1 MPTETSSATRVLV
14 ALAALVIVIAGIKAA
29 ATIVVPFLLAAF
41 IAILAGSPVYWLERH
56 RVPVPLAISMVMV
69 VILLVLIAV
78 GLFIAQSV
86 NDFTAQLPSY
96 QERLAGTMLQ
106 AIGLLAQLGVELDI
120 ETIQSYFDPAMALN
134 MVGTTLRGL
143 SSLMSNGFLIL
154 LTVIFILAEASSFPR
169 KLSSTLSN
177 PDEQMPYFETF
188 ASNINRYMAIKATTS
203 LFTGLIAWGFLSI
216 VGVDHAMLWGLVAFL
231 LNFVPN
237 IGSVLASIPP
247 ILLALVQ
254 FGPLHATVV
263 AIGYVVINVGIG
275 AGVEPRFLGRGL
287 GLSTL
292 VVFLSLIFWGWTLG
306 PVGMLLSVP
315 LTMTAKIA
323 LEASPQTRW
332 LGTLLG
338 PADLRRIPREAE
350 PA

>member
-1 MPTETSSATRVLV
+1 
-14 ALAALVIVIAGIKAA
+14 
-29 ATIVVPFLLAAF
+29 
-41 IAILAGSPVYWLERH
+41 
-56 RVPVPLAISMVMV
+56 
-69 VILLVLIAV
+69 
-78 GLFIAQSV
+78 
-86 NDFTAQLPSY
+86 
-96 QERLAGTMLQ
+96 
-106 AIGLLAQLGVELDI
+106 
-120 ETIQSYFDPAMALN
+120 

-143 SSLMSNGFLIL
+143 SALMSNGFLIF

-169 KLSSTLSN
+169 KLASTLSD
-177 PDEQMPYFETF
+177 PDQQMPYFEAF
-188 ASNINRYMAIKATTS
+188 ADNINRYMAIKATTS
-203 LFTGLIAWGFLSI
+203 LITGLLAWAFLSI
-216 VGVDHAMLWGLVAFL
+216 VGVDHPLLWGLVAFL

-254 FGPLHATVV
+254 FGPLQAGIV
-263 AIGYVVINVGIG
+263 AIGYVAINVGIG

-292 VVFLSLIFWGWTLG
+292 IVFLSLIFWGWTLG

-323 LEASPQTRW
+323 LESSPQTRW
-332 LGTLLG
+332 IGTLLG
-338 PADLRRIPREAE
+338 PADVRRGNQEAE

>member
-1 MPTETSSATRVLV
+1 MSDLGSATRVLI
-14 ALAALVIVIAGIKAA
+14 AIAAVIVVIAGIKAA
-29 ATIVVPFLLAAF
+29 AAIMVPFLLAAF

-56 RVPVPLAISMVMV
+56 KVPVPIAITTVMV
-69 VILLVLIAV
+69 VILMILVAV

-86 NDFTAQLPSY
+86 TDFTAALPSY
-96 QERLAGTMLQ
+96 QERLSAAMLGLIQ
-106 AIGLLAQLGVELDI
+106 LLARFGIQLDL
-120 ETIQSYFDPAMALN
+120 ETIQSYFDPGTALN

-143 SSLMSNGFLIL
+143 SALMSNGFLIL

-169 KLSSTLSN
+169 KLASTLSD
-177 PDEQMPYFETF
+177 PDQQMPYFNEF
-188 ASNINRYMAIKATTS
+188 ADNINRYMAIKATTS
-203 LFTGLIAWGFLSI
+203 LFTGLIAWGFLSVI
-216 VGVDHAMLWGLVAFL
+216 GIDHALLWGLVAFL

-254 FGPLHATVV
+254 FGPLQAGIV
-263 AIGYVVINVGIG
+263 AVGYVVINVGIG

-323 LEASPQTRW
+323 LEASPQTSW
-332 LGTLLG
+332 IGTLLG
-338 PADLRRIPREAE
+338 PADMRRTKPEAE